1 MPWEG
6 PRNTCRPNGASS
18 PKEIDAVHGATYCV
32 VNNVVE
38 VRDRRAGGRRGGA

>member
-1 MPWEG
+1 MG
-6 PRNTCRPNGASS
+6 VYCKLLYGIGSS
-18 PKEIDAVHGATYCV
+18 PEEIDAVHGATYCV